1 MLKSAKMK
9 YKLGWYESQ
18 EFLNLFCF
26 INFPIIL
33 RTLEDIMGS
42 DKEKTEQEKSFT
54 VRDKRFSAQ
63 KEGEGDSKVKEEK
76 KGEEFDAGGSPDQ
89 EAVLPEINFI
99 NFLFSISTSAL
110 IQLGE
115 IQDPVSQQSAKNLPL
130 AKQTI
135 DLIGM
140 LKEKT
145 KGNLTPEEAK
155 LIENILFDLRMRYIK
170 ATS

>member
-1 MLKSAKMK
+1 MS
-9 YKLGWYESQ
+9 S
-18 EFLNLFCF
+18 
-26 INFPIIL
+26 
-33 RTLEDIMGS
+33 EDNMGS
-42 DKEKTEQEKSFT
+42 DREREEQEKSFT

-63 KEGEGDSKVKEEK
+63 KEGEKDSKVTEEK
-76 KGEEFDAGGSPDQ
+76 QGEEFQRGGSPEQ
-89 EAVLPEINFI
+89 ETVLPEINFI

-115 IQDPVSQQSAKNLPL
+115 IEDPISQQTAKNLPL

-155 LIENILFDLRMRYIK
+155 LIENILFDLRMRYVK